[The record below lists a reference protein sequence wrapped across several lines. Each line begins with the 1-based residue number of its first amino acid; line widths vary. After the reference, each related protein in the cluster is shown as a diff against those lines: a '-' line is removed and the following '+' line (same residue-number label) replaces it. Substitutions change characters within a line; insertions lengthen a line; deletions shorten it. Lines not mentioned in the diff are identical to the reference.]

1 MTITQFIAKSTFRN
15 RRRSALT
22 IISISFSLLLLTL
35 MMTIWRSFYL
45 DTGTPESAR
54 RLITRHKVSLNFF
67 LPGSY
72 REKIR
77 AVPGVEHVVPFSWF
91 GGRYI
96 DDKPEHFFAQ
106 FATDPEILD
115 VHREWI
121 VAPQQVDAWK
131 RDRAGALVSRKIADK
146 YGWKV
151 GDRLTLE
158 GTIFPLNLELTI
170 RAIYEPTDNWD
181 SVFFHKE
188 YIEEAIPWFKGQ
200 ADTFAVLVDSPEAV
214 SRVTHAIDDTFR
226 NSPQPTKTET
236 EKAFQV
242 GFIAM
247 LGNVKAFILGISAA
261 VVFAILLVS
270 ANTMAMSIRE
280 RIREVA
286 VLKTLGFTR
295 QQILALFVGES
306 VTLALIGGGLGIFGA
321 MGLVYMVAHSPQG
334 GMLGDISVNGP
345 TLLVALAVAAFVGF
359 LSGIIPSYRA
369 SELNVAEG
377 LRHTG

>member
-1 MTITQFIAKSTFRN
+1 
-15 RRRSALT
+15 
-22 IISISFSLLLLTL
+22 
-35 MMTIWRSFYL
+35 MTIWRSFYL

-106 FATDPEILD
+106 FATDDEILD

-121 VAPQQVDAWK
+121 VIPQQVDAWK
-131 RDRAGALVSRKIADK
+131 HDRAGALVSRKIADK
-146 YGWKV
+146 YGWKA
-151 GDRLTLE
+151 GDRVTLE

-181 SVFFHKE
+181 SLFFHKE
-188 YIEEAIPWFKGQ
+188 YLEEAVPWFKGQ
-200 ADTFAVLVDSPEAV
+200 ADTFAVLVNSPEAV
-214 SRVTHAIDDTFR
+214 SPVTHAIDDTFR

-242 GFIAM
+242 GFVAM

-295 QQILALFVGES
+295 QQILTLFVGES

-334 GMLGDISVNGP
+334 GMLGDISVTGP
-345 TLLVALAVAAFVGF
+345 TLLVALLVAAFVGF
-359 LSGIIPSYRA
+359 VSGIVPSYRA
-369 SELNVAEG
+369 SELNIAEG